1 MLIKLNG
8 DMVDIP
14 SDMDVLSLIES
25 KKLDP
30 KSVIVE
36 LNMKIIGSDQ
46 WTDTI
51 INENDSIEVLRF
63 VGGG

>member
-36 LNMKIIGSDQ
+36 LNMKIISSDQ

>member
-8 DMVDIP
+8 NNMNIRENTDILQL
-14 SDMDVLSLIES
+14 VES
-25 KKLDP
+25 KGLDP
-30 KSVIVE
+30 NSVIVE
-36 LNMKIIGSDQ
+36 LNMKIISSDD
-46 WTDTI
+46 WSDTI